1 MFKEIK
7 VLMIDDDKDDF
18 ILIREMLAEIK
29 YHTYTIN
36 WIDNYQEGLAKVIS
50 NEYDVYLV
58 DYNLGVNSG
67 LDLVLEA
74 KRLGCVSPFIIHT
87 GQNDIGIDAKVMAA
101 GAVDFLVK
109 GAFSAAV
116 LDRSLR
122 YAVSNFR
129 QLKENIRLNADL
141 EKRVSD
147 RTIILE
153 EAIKELNIAKD
164 EVAVSLKKEK
174 ELSELKSRFVSMASH
189 EFRTPLATIL
199 SSLSLI
205 ESYSANNNR
214 EMQAKHVVRIKRT
227 IMNLTDILNDVL
239 SISKLEDGGFVSCIE
254 NINVKLLLSD
264 IVKDFSQ
271 ILKKGQSIVH
281 NHSGSDVS
289 FTDKKFLRQIIVN
302 LISNAVKFSLE
313 EGIVELSSYIS
324 TSRIEIRIKDHGI
337 GISKED
343 KIHLFEPFFRGSNA
357 TNIEGTG
364 LGLSIVLKYV
374 EMLNGSIEF
383 ESELDK
389 GTQFSINL
397 PNHLNYEQENII
409 N

>member
-36 WIDNYQEGLAKVIS
+36 WIDNYQEGLAMVIS

-74 KRLGCVSPFIIHT
+74 NRLGCVSPFIIHT

-122 YAVSNFR
+122 YAFSNFR
-129 QLKENIRLNADL
+129 QLKEIIRLNADL

-289 FTDKKFLRQIIVN
+289 VTDKKFLRQIIVN

>member
-129 QLKENIRLNADL
+129 QLKEIIRLNADL

-271 ILKKGQSIVH
+271 ILKKGQYIVH

-289 FTDKKFLRQIIVN
+289 VTDKKFLRQIIVN

>member
-129 QLKENIRLNADL
+129 QLKEIIRLNADL

-289 FTDKKFLRQIIVN
+289 VTDKKFLRQIIVN
-302 LISNAVKFSLE
+302 LISNAVKFSLK

>member
-1 MFKEIK
+1 MFQEIK

-18 ILIREMLAEIK
+18 ILVAEMLKEINHHR
-29 YHTYTIN
+29 YSIN
-36 WIDNYQEGLAKVIS
+36 WIDNYQDGLTKVIC
-50 NEYDVYLV
+50 NDYDVCLV
-58 DYNLGVNSG
+58 DFNLGINSG

-87 GQNDIGIDAKVMAA
+87 GQNDIGIDAKVMVA

-109 GAFSAAV
+109 GAFTAAV

-122 YAVSNFR
+122 YAVSNYR
-129 QLKENIRLNADL
+129 QLKEIIRLNSDL
-141 EKRVSD
+141 EKRVRD
-147 RTIILE
+147 RTMILE

-205 ESYSANNNR
+205 ESYSANNNK
-214 EMQAKHVVRIKRT
+214 EMQSKHVVRIKRT
-227 IMNLTDILNDVL
+227 IMNLTEILNDVL
-239 SISKLEDGGFVSCIE
+239 SISKLEDGGFVSSFE
-254 NINVKLLLSD
+254 NINIKLFLSD

-281 NHSGSDVS
+281 NHCGTNESA
-289 FTDKKFLRQIIVN
+289 TDKKFLRQIIVN
-302 LISNAVKFSLE
+302 LLSNAVKFSPE
-313 EGIVELSSYIS
+313 EGVIELISYIS
-324 TSRIEIRIKDHGI
+324 NVRIEIRIRDQGI

-364 LGLSIVLKYV
+364 LGLSIVSKYV
-374 EMLNGSIEF
+374 EMLNGTIEF
-383 ESELDK
+383 ESELNK
-389 GTQFSINL
+389 GTQFIINL

>member
-129 QLKENIRLNADL
+129 QLKEIIRLNADL

-289 FTDKKFLRQIIVN
+289 VTDKKFLRQIIVN